1 MVWEKQ
7 IVEQYGEEDIYR
19 QLAEEAAELCQA
31 SLKRVRSMRRET
43 PVTEKEAH
51 ARLLEEIADVYVML
65 GILKLEMLSEQD
77 IKQINDTYQAKKDR
91 MIDRMLEGEC
101 LDSDGR

>member
-1 MVWEKQ
+1 MAWGKQ
-7 IVEQYGEEDIYR
+7 IVEQYGDEYIYR

-51 ARLLEEIADVYVML
+51 ARLLEEIADVYVMIDL
-65 GILKLEMLSEQD
+65 LRIDMLSEQD
-77 IKQINDTYQAKKDR
+77 NARIYDIYQEKRSR